1 MRDVLGSLHA
11 WRKQGRRIAMAT
23 LVKVW
28 GSAPRQPGARV
39 VISDA
44 AELAGSVSG
53 GCVESAVLQEA
64 AEVFGTGR
72 VMTLQYGV
80 THEEAWA
87 VGLTCGGSI
96 ELLVEE
102 IPPAGDD
109 PVWDAV
115 LDRME
120 TDTLFGIA
128 TVLSGERQGDRLL
141 VDPDGARTGSLGEA
155 DLDDTAASLLA
166 GRFPGPA
173 SWRHEPAGHDCEL
186 FLEIFSPRERLVIFG
201 GVHIAIPLVRM
212 ARDLGWH
219 TTVVDPRT
227 AFATR
232 ERFPEADEILTLWPD
247 EAITRLAVDA
257 GTAVAILS
265 HDPKIDIPAIR
276 AALAS
281 PAFYVGALG
290 SRTTHR
296 KRVATLEEAGLSSE
310 EIARIHAPIGLD
322 IGSREPQEIALSVLA
337 QIVSVRR
344 KI

>member
-1 MRDVLGSLHA
+1 MRDVLGSIHD
-11 WRKQGRRIAMAT
+11 WRRKGRKIAMAT
-23 LVKVW
+23 LVKIW

-39 VISDA
+39 VVSDGT
-44 AELAGSVSG
+44 ELAGSVSG

-64 AEVFGTGR
+64 VEVFGTGGA
-72 VMTLQYGV
+72 MTLQYGV
-80 THEEAWA
+80 TREEAWA

-109 PVWDAV
+109 PVWDRM
-115 LDRME
+115 LDRVE
-120 TDTLFGIA
+120 SEALFGIA
-128 TVLSGERQGDRLL
+128 TVLSGERQGVRLL
-141 VDPDGARTGSLGEA
+141 VEPDGIRTGSLGEA
-155 DLDDTAASLLA
+155 GLDDAAASLLA
-166 GRFPGPA
+166 DRFPGPV
-173 SWRHEPAGHDCEL
+173 SWRHQPAGHDCEL

-247 EAITRLAVDA
+247 EAIARLAVDA
-257 GTAVAILS
+257 GTAVAVLS
-265 HDPKIDIPAIR
+265 HDLKIDVPAIR

-296 KRVATLEEAGLSSE
+296 KRVAALEEAGLSGE

-322 IGSREPQEIALSVLA
+322 IGSREPQEIALSILA
-337 QIVSVRR
+337 QIVEVRR

>member
-1 MRDVLGSLHA
+1 MRDVLGSIHA
-11 WRKQGRRIAMAT
+11 WRRQGRKIAMAT

-39 VISDA
+39 VVSDA
-44 AELAGSVSG
+44 TELAGSVSG

-64 AEVFGTGR
+64 TEVFGTGGA
-72 VMTLQYGV
+72 MTLQYGV
-80 THEEAWA
+80 TREEAWA

-109 PVWDAV
+109 PVWDRV
-115 LDRME
+115 LDRVE
-120 TDTLFGIA
+120 SEALFGIA
-128 TVLSGERQGDRLL
+128 TVLYGKRQGARLL
-141 VDPDGARTGSLGEA
+141 VEPDGARTGSLGESG
-155 DLDDTAASLLA
+155 LDDAAASLLA
-166 GRFPGPA
+166 GRFPGPV
-173 SWRHEPAGHDCEL
+173 SWRHEPAGHECEL

-247 EAITRLAVDA
+247 EAIARLAVDA
-257 GTAVAILS
+257 GTAVAVLS
-265 HDPKIDIPAIR
+265 HDLKIDVPAIR

-296 KRVATLEEAGLSSE
+296 KRVAALEEAGLSVE
-310 EIARIHAPIGLD
+310 AIARIHAPIGLD

-337 QIVSVRR
+337 QIVAVRR